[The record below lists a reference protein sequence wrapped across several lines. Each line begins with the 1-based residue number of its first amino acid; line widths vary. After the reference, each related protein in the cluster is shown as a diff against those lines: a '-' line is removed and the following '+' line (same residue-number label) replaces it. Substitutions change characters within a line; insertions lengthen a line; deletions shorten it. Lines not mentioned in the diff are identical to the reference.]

1 MHKLIELRKFMKGM
15 YYQMLDFAESECS
28 YNLNQEN
35 VNKIADTFKKRNES
49 LAKEIDLHCQ
59 PGRTVFVIAGTSHIL
74 KSNSLFEFS
83 EFSEGVDLL
92 HNVLKNH
99 KFVIYVKREDTEN
112 KGIAKANPQLK
123 IYK

>member
-1 MHKLIELRKFMKGM
+1 MENLAPITVKNFKFMHKLIELRKFMKGM

-49 LAKEIDLHCQ
+49 LAKKIDLHCQ

-74 KSNSLFEFS
+74 KSNSLFEF
-83 EFSEGVDLL
+83 LNL
-92 HNVLKNH
+92 
-99 KFVIYVKREDTEN
+99 
-112 KGIAKANPQLK
+112 AKEW
-123 IYK
+123 IFYIMS